1 MFHSF
6 FYKGIC
12 LFLYNNRLPHNY
24 LPFVLREIGKIPI
37 FACKMFYY
45 ESKQE
50 FKVKPQV
57 LIRQCVLLCRPN
69 IHYGA
74 FCLLCNG

>member
-12 LFLYNNRLPHNY
+12 LFSYNNRLPHNY
-24 LPFVLREIGKIPI
+24 LPFVVCERGKIPI

-50 FKVKPQV
+50 FKVKSKV
-57 LIRQCVLLCRPN
+57 LIRQCVFLCRPN

-74 FCLLCNG
+74 FCLLCDG